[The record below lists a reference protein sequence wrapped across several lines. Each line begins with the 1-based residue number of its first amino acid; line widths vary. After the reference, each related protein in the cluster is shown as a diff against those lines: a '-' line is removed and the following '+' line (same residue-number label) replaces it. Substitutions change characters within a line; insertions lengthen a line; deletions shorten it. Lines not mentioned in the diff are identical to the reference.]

1 MKPTIIIAVSL
12 ITVTVI
18 AVGSLQFH
26 RSQPSEDPGMPKYV
40 PFSESAAPVA
50 DAPAPAP
57 ADSTPNRPTPETPA
71 ETDTSPI
78 SPATSRTGQKD
89 CLTLLSVAERRLGQF
104 DDHDKRAW
112 RVEVKNESDQ
122 NRYCYVEVEWL
133 DEAGSHVDGAHT
145 LRRIA
150 PGTCSISVVHPMAPE
165 TAARA
170 KSIRVVELQTRS
182 TPADE

>member
-1 MKPTIIIAVSL
+1 MKPTITIAVSL

-26 RSQPSEDPGMPKYV
+26 RSQPSEDPEMPKYV

-50 DAPAPAP
+50 AASASAL
-57 ADSTPNRPTPETPA
+57 ADSTPSRPTPETPT
-71 ETDTSPI
+71 ETDNSPI
-78 SPATSRTGQKD
+78 SPAASHTAEED
-89 CLTLLSVAERRLGQF
+89 CLTLLGVAERRLGRS
-104 DDHDKRAW
+104 DDHEKRAW

-122 NRYCYVEVEWL
+122 SRYCYVEVEWL
-133 DEAGSHVDGAHT
+133 DEAGSRVDSAHT

-150 PGTCSISVVHPMAPE
+150 PGTCSVSVVHQMAPE